1 MPDPTVTAGPREAN
15 VVDIA
20 EKFTHFTS
28 HWSPKII
35 AQTSGWEI
43 KLVKAHGEF
52 AWHHHE
58 VDEVFVVFAGE
69 LTVKLRGDSEVV
81 LRPGQLYVVHR
92 GVEHRPYAAAEC
104 QLILI
109 EPPRCDQ
116 HRRSGRRTDRRRYLD
131 LRYPILRPAPPSVD
145 NANRDYG
152 GPTTGDRFG

>member
-1 MPDPTVTAGPREAN
+1 LADDEYQPVSRYRLVEQQPDPERPNPMPDPTVTAGPREAN

-35 AQTSGWEI
+35 AQTNGWEI

-69 LTVKLRGDSEVV
+69 LTIKLRGDSEVV

-109 EPPRCDQ
+109 EPP
-116 HRRSGRRTDRRRYLD
+116 GVINTGEAGGELT
-131 LRYPILRPAPPSVD
+131 AVD
-145 NANRDYG
+145 
-152 GPTTGDRFG
+152 TWI